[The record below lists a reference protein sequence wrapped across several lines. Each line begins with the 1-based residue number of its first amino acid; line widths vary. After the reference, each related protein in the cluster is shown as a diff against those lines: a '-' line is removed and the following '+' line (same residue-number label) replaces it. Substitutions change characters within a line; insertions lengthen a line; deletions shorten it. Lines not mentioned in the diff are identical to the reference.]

1 MCYFKTVTG
10 VWKTENENTFQNMS
24 LEWMMWL
31 FIVHAVRLTIGDV
44 WKVECNDSHCISYFH
59 HRQQNTYVSDPA
71 VNAMHTW
78 PPFLFR

>member
-31 FIVHAVRLTIGDV
+31 FIVHTVRLTIGDV
-44 WKVECNDSHCISYFH
+44 
-59 HRQQNTYVSDPA
+59 
-71 VNAMHTW
+71 
-78 PPFLFR
+78 